1 MAYSASKIEC
11 LRFAAGKG
19 GEGIGCCAIDLFQGF
34 VNDPDAKAAV
44 RLNHGDTG
52 SPLTI
57 YKDGKCVE
65 AWLGPT
71 NRDIFLQYLRIGTFD
86 TQEMPNRMFLAAM
99 TDEQMESSYGQE
111 WMRILKE
118 QGFQFIAKVDNSV
131 YSGQDVGEQIEPVS
145 VEPDCSCCEGYYEE
159 GSEPAH
165 PVYLFGLFRN
175 IGTTR
180 VDDPFK
186 APQFWEDL
194 PAPTKTDMDRWL
206 EGETKI
212 LTKEEATGVN
222 IKAEQPAAKSPW

>member
-11 LRFAAGKG
+11 LRFAAEKG

-44 RLNHGDTG
+44 RLNHGDSG

-131 YSGQDVGEQIEPVS
+131 YSGQDVGEPSTEEPS
-145 VEPDCSCCEGYYEE
+145 YCDCGCGMSMGD
-159 GSEPAH
+159 EPAH

-194 PAPTKTDMDRWL
+194 PTPTKTDMDRWL

-212 LTKEEATGVN
+212 LTKEEATGTT